1 MRKPRIT
8 LVSLDPGGSWYF
20 YYFDILIALLSQL
33 QPLVL
38 VDNKAQLAARSHPS
52 SDVFGA
58 NGNKMRF

>member
-1 MRKPRIT
+1 
-8 LVSLDPGGSWYF
+8 
-20 YYFDILIALLSQL
+20 
-33 QPLVL
+33 VL